1 MCCPVQKFRGK
12 GEVNGEPGNISG
24 CAPHGLVSLDAIP
37 EALCSE
43 HQHTSTVHSGARK
56 LYSACSCCSGSNIAI
71 ILATRLYIIHVSSS
85 QHFQYPSL
93 FCSWLCFVPVFHH
106 LWWLPEDTFFSVLII
121 RSLTHFLV
129 TSPAPRAVCMLD
141 HIYKVTPV
149 TGQDCVLE
157 VSEKRESSALIR
169 FTTRWGTECANSG
182 LGR

>member
-1 MCCPVQKFRGK
+1 MPSQKLR
-12 GEVNGEPGNISG
+12 VA
-24 CAPHGLVSLDAIP
+24 C
-37 EALCSE
+37 
-43 HQHTSTVHSGARK
+43 TSTQVQCTAVP
-56 LYSACSCCSGSNIAI
+56 GSSTLPAVVAVVQIFAI

-85 QHFQYPSL
+85 EHFQYPSL

-121 RSLTHFLV
+121 RSLTRFLV

-157 VSEKRESSALIR
+157 VTEMRESSVLFVSQPGGAVSVLIQ
-169 FTTRWGTECANSG
+169 
-182 LGR
+182 GRAGSNPIAMHTC